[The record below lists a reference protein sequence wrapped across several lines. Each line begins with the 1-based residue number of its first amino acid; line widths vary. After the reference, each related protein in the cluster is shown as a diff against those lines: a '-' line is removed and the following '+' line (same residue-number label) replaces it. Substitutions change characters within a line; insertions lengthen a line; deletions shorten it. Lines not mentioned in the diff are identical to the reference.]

1 MNYTKKILRQSNYWY
16 NDGLRK
22 AQIRDMSGAILSLR
36 KSLQYNRAN
45 IDARNLLGL
54 VYYGRGEVAEGL
66 VEWIISKNLK
76 PKDNIANYFIDEV
89 QKSANQLEVINQAVK
104 KYNQCLNYC
113 NQQGEDL
120 AIIQLQKVISRHPTF
135 LKAYQL
141 LALLYLHTEQYAKA
155 RQVLRTAK
163 KLDTTNEM
171 TLRYIHELTKQ
182 QGKKSKPKSK
192 GDSVEYSLGNETIIQ
207 PAHSRMREIT
217 SKIAV
222 TNVLAGVLIGAA
234 VVWFLIIP
242 AVEESK
248 SNTTNKQIVE
258 YSTRIHALEAQ
269 VSAQTKTLDDYRA
282 AELDKEAAQKN
293 AASTADSYE
302 SLMTASEQYSS
313 GSYSEDTVADTLLN
327 VNPNVLGQG
336 GQTLYTEISESVFPI
351 ACQSRYNRGVEALN
365 VANYQGAIEAFQK
378 VIKMDEQYEDGGA
391 LFNLGTSYMRN
402 GENDN
407 AKTYFN
413 RVIELFPNSENAAA
427 AQSSLNSMDEAKG

>member
-120 AIIQLQKVISRHPTF
+120 AIIQLQKVILRHPTF